1 MAKQPA
7 LKAVRSGCFNC
18 PPRATKL
25 DMKADIHPGF
35 GIVVLQRDG
44 EELEQDLWG
53 GILVEHYENRADAA
67 DPENE
72 HDWRL
77 YVDGPMSGV
86 VYQRHAPGEWHA
98 IEQLPGFA

>member
-1 MAKQPA
+1 MAKQRA
-7 LKAVRSGCFNC
+7 LKAVKSGCGNC
-18 PPRATKL
+18 PPRPVSL

-35 GIVVLQRDG
+35 GVVQFIRDSEV
-44 EELEQDLWG
+44 EESDYWG
-53 GILVEHYENRADAA
+53 GILVEHYENRADAV

-72 HDWRL
+72 MDWRL
-77 YVDGPMSGV
+77 RVDGPMSGV